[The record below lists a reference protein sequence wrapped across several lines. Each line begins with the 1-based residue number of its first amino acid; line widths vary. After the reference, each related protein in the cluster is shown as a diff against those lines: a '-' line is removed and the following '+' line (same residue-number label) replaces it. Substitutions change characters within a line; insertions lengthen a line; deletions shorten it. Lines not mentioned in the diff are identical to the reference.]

1 MGIKAKFISSLEKVF
16 LDSDYENIKAV
27 DNLSFFKNERISF
40 QLLILKD
47 DCVNHSERFS
57 LRITPDIGGECTVRE
72 VRHVPVSFAMFPG
85 LKNGVLRTE
94 PGLYPDLLSPLRYGG
109 QVSVFYNQPKCF
121 FFTLDGDISTG
132 RHSFTAELLKGD
144 EAVCRAEFT
153 LEIIDSELPKQET
166 SFTQWF
172 HYDALS
178 YYYNEE
184 IFSEKYFE
192 ILKNYVKTAVK
203 NGINTLL
210 TPVLTPAFDTF
221 PGVDRL
227 TAQLVRIEKDGN
239 AYKFDFSLFEKFVKI
254 CRECGTERFEI
265 SPFFTQWG
273 AAHAPKV
280 MAYENGEYK
289 KIFGWDTDSCSDE
302 YRTFLRALI
311 PALKEKMNS
320 LGILKTALFHIS
332 DEPNKDVYE
341 KYKAAKDGISDLLSD
356 VRVVD
361 ALSDFE
367 FYKSGIIDNPI
378 PSTDHAEPFVEA
390 GIKDLWVYY
399 CSAQYNAVSN
409 RFICMP
415 SSRTRIIG
423 IQMYKY
429 NISGFLHWGYNFYNN
444 CGSSDILNPYVF
456 TDGDDW
462 VPAGDTYSVYPA
474 QNGTAYE
481 SLRLCVF
488 YDALQDIRALKLAE
502 SYIGR
507 DAVLKLIEEDLEK
520 PLTFKDYP
528 MSPDYILNLR
538 KKINDAV
545 KEKLNG

>member
-1 MGIKAKFISSLEKVF
+1 MVVKAKFVSSLEKVF
-16 LDSDYENIKAV
+16 LDSDYESIKSV
-27 DNLSFFKNERISF
+27 DKLSFFKNERVSF
-40 QLLILKD
+40 QL
-47 DCVNHSERFS
+47 VVSFEESTNHAERFVLRTDTTLGEYS
-57 LRITPDIGGECTVRE
+57 LRE
-72 VRHVPVSFAMFPG
+72 VKSVPVSFAMFPG
-85 LKNGVLRTE
+85 IKDGVLRTE
-94 PGLYPDLLSPLRYGG
+94 PGLYPDVLIPLRYENSVTLLYN
-109 QVSVFYNQPKCF
+109 QLQSVFVTFDTDLAPGVH
-121 FFTLDGDISTG
+121 T
-132 RHSFTAELLKGD
+132 FTAELVRGD
-144 EAVCRAEFT
+144 TVYCSTSIT
-153 LEIIDSELPKQET
+153 LDIIDCELPKQET

-184 IFSEKYFE
+184 MFSEKYFE
-192 ILKNYVKTAVK
+192 ILKNYVRTAVK

-210 TPVLTPAFDTF
+210 TPVLTPAFDTI
-221 PGVDRL
+221 PGHDRL

-289 KIFGWDTDSCSDE
+289 KIFGWDTDSCSEE

-311 PALKEKMNS
+311 PALKEKMSS

-332 DEPNKDVYE
+332 DEPNKNVYE
-341 KYKAAKDGISDLLSD
+341 KYKAAKSGISDLLSD
-356 VRVVD
+356 VKVVD

-378 PSTDHAEPFVEA
+378 PSIDHAEPFVDAE
-390 GIKDLWVYY
+390 IDDLWVYY
-399 CSAQYNAVSN
+399 CSAQYSRVSN

-444 CGSSDILNPYVF
+444 SGSYDHVNPYLF
-456 TDGDDW
+456 TDGDNW

-481 SLRLCVF
+481 SIRLCVF

-502 SYIGR
+502 SFIGR
-507 DAVLKLIEEDLEK
+507 DAVLKLIEEGLEK